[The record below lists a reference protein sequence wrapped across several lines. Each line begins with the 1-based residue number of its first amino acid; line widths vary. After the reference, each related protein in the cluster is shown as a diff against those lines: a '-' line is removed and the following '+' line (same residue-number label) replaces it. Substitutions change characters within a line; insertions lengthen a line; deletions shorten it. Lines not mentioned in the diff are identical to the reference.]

1 MANIIPGIVTCDYT
15 FDHDRLVGRNWVVL
29 VETSNAR
36 RVLLIVRVNG
46 VNGIIR
52 HEVSFDIGIRGI
64 GSDIYKVFFVDDPSD
79 HTCVYL
85 MVLLSN
91 GTWIVFDISRPL
103 EMGCFPDIVANGEI
117 ALSSITSNVDMRI
130 EGVTS
135 INDSYLFEVFNVV
148 TNTLLLVPA

>member
-1 MANIIPGIVTCDYT
+1 MANMEEGTVTLDYT
-15 FDHDRLVGRNWVVL
+15 FDHDRLVGRDWV
-29 VETSNAR
+29 AR
-36 RVLLIVRVNG
+36 VVTENTQCVLLDIRVNG
-46 VNGIIR
+46 INGSIW
-52 HEVSFDIGIRGI
+52 HAVSFDIGIRGI

-91 GTWIVFDISRPL
+91 GKWIVFDISRPL

-117 ALSSITSNVDMRI
+117 ALSSITSNVNMRVA
-130 EGVTS
+130 GVTS

-148 TNTLLLVPA
+148 TKTLLLVPA